1 MKPIF
6 KLSFLA
12 LLLAV
17 FFTACDKVGS
27 LPVYAPGTAVTLS
40 ASATTVA
47 PAMADSDK
55 VVLTLNWTNPKY
67 SVDTANVKF
76 IVELDSSGRN
86 FAKEVTRVVNATR
99 SYSFTAKDLNNILLG
114 FGFAYNTKYP
124 IDFRITSSY
133 TNNNEQL
140 KSNIVTVNFTTY
152 KVPPKVTPPASKML
166 FLVGSATAGAWS
178 NPVPLPAQQFKML
191 DSVTYQGNFYLNG
204 GAEYLLLPVNGD
216 WSNKYSVADKTVP
229 GLSTGGSFG
238 LNLSDNIPGPANT
251 GMYTIT
257 VDFQHGTF
265 TVVPVQK
272 FGLLWVPGD
281 YQGWNPATAPNLGSP
296 KNDGN
301 YDGYINIPSGGTYQ
315 FKLTTTPD
323 WSNALGDGGGG
334 TLSSGGGNLTVPAG
348 GYYHIVANT
357 NNHTWSAT
365 ATTWSVIGSFSASG
379 WSNDIN
385 LTYNA
390 GSNTWSG
397 TITAAAG
404 DQFKFRANHD
414 WGLNYGD
421 TGADGSLDPG
431 GDNINLTAG
440 THKIILYLT
449 GAGYYTYTIQ

>member
-1 MKPIF
+1 
-6 KLSFLA
+6 
-12 LLLAV
+12 
-17 FFTACDKVGS
+17 
-27 LPVYAPGTAVTLS
+27 
-40 ASATTVA
+40 
-47 PAMADSDK
+47 
-55 VVLTLNWTNPKY
+55 
-67 SVDTANVKF
+67 
-76 IVELDSSGRN
+76 
-86 FAKEVTRVVNATR
+86 
-99 SYSFTAKDLNNILLG
+99 
-114 FGFAYNTKYP
+114 
-124 IDFRITSSY
+124 
-133 TNNNEQL
+133 
-140 KSNIVTVNFTTY
+140 
-152 KVPPKVTPPASKML
+152 
-166 FLVGSATAGAWS
+166 
-178 NPVPLPAQQFKML
+178 
-191 DSVTYQGNFYLNG
+191 
-204 GAEYLLLPVNGD
+204 
-216 WSNKYSVADKTVP
+216 
-229 GLSTGGSFG
+229 
-238 LNLSDNIPGPANT
+238 
-251 GMYTIT
+251 
-257 VDFQHGTF
+257 
-265 TVVPVQK
+265 
-272 FGLLWVPGD
+272 
-281 YQGWNPATAPNLGSP
+281 
-296 KNDGN
+296 
-301 YDGYINIPSGGTYQ
+301 SGGTYQ